1 MILISSGRSF
11 IFFVPV
17 QGLCCPQ
24 ISHRHAYLTLY
35 LFASNNVSAII
46 AETVSERVKTEKRL
60 DFFIKILKEESF
72 LHSAGGAQVF
82 QEEIMWKPSGFK
94 PPEMCKCKRETE
106 ADEWLCWLIHCCSAY
121 TLQRACV
128 FQNPVW
134 SRDFHLKS
142 SPLAFGFLNKAF
154 RLGLSIPLTPGWA

>member
-17 QGLCCPQ
+17 QGLCCPK

-35 LFASNNVSAII
+35 LFASNDVSAII

-72 LHSAGGAQVF
+72 LHSAGGAQCFRRKSCGNPRDSSPQKCESVREK
-82 QEEIMWKPSGFK
+82 QKQMSGF
-94 PPEMCKCKRETE
+94 
-106 ADEWLCWLIHCCSAY
+106 
-121 TLQRACV
+121 V
-128 FQNPVW
+128 
-134 SRDFHLKS
+134 
-142 SPLAFGFLNKAF
+142 G
-154 RLGLSIPLTPGWA
+154 